1 MTKSKYTVAI
11 LLPYKEIYSTKF
23 SGAASI
29 WVKDYLKK
37 SSLKTKTLI
46 YGYLDKNLKPLTPN
60 FRNLL
65 IKKTIFSKSKSYAKN
80 FLNECKNKEF
90 DIIEIQTV
98 NVNPTTTHVFL
109 QQKLAIITEHVSRP
123 ILMRILYS
131 IVGTIYNHAMTGR
144 QHIIAA

>member
-90 DIIEIQTV
+90 DIIEIHNRAETLNYLISNNIQSKLIFV
-98 NVNPTTTHVFL
+98 FHNNP
-109 QQKLAIITEHVSRP
+109 QEIRGSKLARE
-123 ILMRILYS
+123 
-131 IVGTIYNHAMTGR
+131 
-144 QHIIAA
+144 

>member
-1 MTKSKYTVAI
+1 MGT
-11 LLPYKEIYSTKF
+11 
-23 SGAASI
+23 
-29 WVKDYLKK
+29 
-37 SSLKTKTLI
+37 
-46 YGYLDKNLKPLTPN
+46 
-60 FRNLL
+60 
-65 IKKTIFSKSKSYAKN
+65 
-80 FLNECKNKEF
+80 F